1 MSLLDKGTEDV
12 TVNGLGIDVQ
22 VGVPSGTDLSGYR
35 DYPQLRIDT

>member
-22 VGVPSGTDLSGYR
+22 VGAIR
-35 DYPQLRIDT
+35 